1 MAKETKP
8 KNTRNR
14 ADPTKSATKD
24 QRKHEVQGKI
34 QKTTSKIQT
43 QRKDVETKK
52 QNLERFSKSG
62 IDGVAPEHKDEYK
75 NVEEEFRNLDR
86 TLKEYE
92 TELEGLEREEQA
104 IDAMDVDEND
114 GGQGLFVQPGG
125 QSSSSTKPNGTPQ
138 VNLTEPN
145 GKSKPV
151 IIGGHSDDDEEEEG
165 FTPAQAREA
174 SGQSHGGKIVAWRQ
188 QDRSKPVIVMYGPQ
202 NAAKYERSTAAREDN
217 DFDEDETAQFGP
229 DNRLGDVKVNKKFVR
244 RKRELMSILGLAY
257 NCDLDD
263 LQPREKGEKRRLPPL
278 EIWVKW
284 KIDGEIKKV
293 WEIRS
298 SIRHLFSNVKK
309 ADTYIYDAAKWH
321 AKRHQEWLDGQ
332 REAKDKS
339 PTPDPN
345 SRLSSTPEPTGTK
358 PIKTESDDNSQP
370 QPGPPPPESPMLK
383 YKKQWCELKGID
395 PKVMDEDPEVEGRF
409 LKAWNAFNA

>member
-1 MAKETKP
+1 
-8 KNTRNR
+8 
-14 ADPTKSATKD
+14 
-24 QRKHEVQGKI
+24 
-34 QKTTSKIQT
+34 
-43 QRKDVETKK
+43 
-52 QNLERFSKSG
+52 
-62 IDGVAPEHKDEYK
+62 
-75 NVEEEFRNLDR
+75 
-86 TLKEYE
+86 
-92 TELEGLEREEQA
+92 
-104 IDAMDVDEND
+104 MDVDENN
-114 GGQGLFVQPGG
+114 GGQGLFVQPGR

-151 IIGGHSDDDEEEEG
+151 IIGGHSNDDEEEEG

-188 QDRSKPVIVMYGPQ
+188 QDRSKLVIVMYGPQ

-217 DFDEDETAQFGP
+217 DFDEDEIAQFGP

-257 NCDLDD
+257 NYDLDD

-284 KIDGEIKKV
+284 KINGEIKK
-293 WEIRS
+293 
-298 SIRHLFSNVKK
+298 
-309 ADTYIYDAAKWH
+309 H

-345 SRLSSTPEPTGTK
+345 SRLSLTPEPTGTK

-370 QPGPPPPESPMLK
+370 QPGPPPPESPILK
-383 YKKQWCELKGID
+383 YKKQ
-395 PKVMDEDPEVEGRF
+395 
-409 LKAWNAFNA
+409 